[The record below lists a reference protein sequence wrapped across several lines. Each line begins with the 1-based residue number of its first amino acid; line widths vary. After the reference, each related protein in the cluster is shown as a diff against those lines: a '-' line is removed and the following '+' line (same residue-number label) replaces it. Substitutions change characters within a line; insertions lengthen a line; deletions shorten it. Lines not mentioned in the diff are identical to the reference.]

1 MISDYKDTK
10 IEMESITSKNTLMM
24 KLAKERMIKQQ
35 GEPLS
40 PQDMTEIPESPVPD
54 SIYNDMYDY
63 YEESDD
69 QIPSQDLYEV
79 DSPDIK
85 NIEGGL
91 VKTISSCSEG
101 QVVTGLVAMQRRKT
115 FNANQIRVYSQKQV
129 LSKFD

>member
-1 MISDYKDTK
+1 
-10 IEMESITSKNTLMM
+10 MESITSINTL
-24 KLAKERMIKQQ
+24 LFERIIKQQ
-35 GEPLS
+35 GEPFS
-40 PQDMTEIPESPVPD
+40 PQDMTDIPESPVPD
-54 SIYNDMYDY
+54 SVHDMYDY

-101 QVVTGLVAMQRRKT
+101 QVVTGLVAMQRKKT
-115 FNANQIRVYSQKQV
+115 FNANQIKVYSQKQV